1 MEKIKLI
8 GMNEAEDLEVFV
20 LEETV
25 VNQQKYLLVTEEE
38 SGDCEAFILKVAEE
52 SDEEYTYIP
61 VEDEVEFSAVAKVF
75 EELVEDTDF
84 EF

>member
-1 MEKIKLI
+1 MEKIKLT
-8 GMNEAEDLEVFV
+8 GVNETNDLEVFV

-25 VNQQKYLLVTEEE
+25 VNEQRYLLVTEEE

-52 SDEEYTYIP
+52 DDDEYTYVF
-61 VEDEVEFSAVAKVF
+61 VEDEVEFSAVARVF
-75 EELVEDTDF
+75 EELVEDTDL

>member
-1 MEKIKLI
+1 MEKIKLM

-25 VNQQKYLLVTEEE
+25 VNEQKYLLVTETE
-38 SGDCEAFILKVAEE
+38 SGDCEASILKVAEE
-52 SDEEYTYIP
+52 SDDEYTYIP
-61 VEDEVEFSAVAKVF
+61 VEDEVEFSAVAKIF